1 RPVIAFAPAGDGTL
15 KGSGRSIQGLH
26 MRDALERLDT
36 LYPGMILK
44 FGGHA
49 MAAGLSLEEDKFE
62 LFQQRFGEL
71 VTEWLDPSLLQGEV
85 VSDGPLSPAE
95 MTMEVAQLLRDAGPW
110 GQMFPEPLFDGHFRL
125 LQQRL

>member
-1 RPVIAFAPAGDGTL
+1 
-15 KGSGRSIQGLH
+15 

-36 LYPGMILK
+36 LYPGMMLK

-71 VTEWLDPSLLQGEV
+71 VTEWLD
-85 VSDGPLSPAE
+85 
-95 MTMEVAQLLRDAGPW
+95 LRYCKAKW
-110 GQMFPEPLFDGHFRL
+110 CQTVR
-125 LQQRL
+125 

>member
-1 RPVIAFAPAGDGTL
+1 MHWSDMNTL
-15 KGSGRSIQGLH
+15 
-26 MRDALERLDT
+26 
-36 LYPGMILK
+36 PGMMLK

-71 VTEWLDPSLLQGEV
+71 VTEWLDPSPSQGEV

-95 MTMEVAQLLRDAGPW
+95 MTMEVAQCARCWPVGAVS
-110 GQMFPEPLFDGHFRL
+110 RS
-125 LQQRL
+125 RC